1 MKPEPKLI
9 EIALKCLAD
18 SETNQGIVKQN
29 KIPTKYKGYVAS
41 FGGTVVQIGIM
52 PACMAFCVDDNKKK
66 VAALM
71 FAIYCD
77 RYNIDDNEGLDVYLK
92 GNWNSGWNKAF
103 QKTFRDRMTRVA
115 VSLKLALRTYEF
127 DDSDPLD

>member
-9 EIALKCLAD
+9 EIALNRLAD
-18 SETNQGIVKQN
+18 SATNQGIVKDR
-29 KIPTKYKGYVAS
+29 KIPNKYKGYVAS
-41 FGGTVVQIGIM
+41 FGGTIVQLGIM

-71 FAIYCD
+71 FAIYRERHQIQGPD
-77 RYNIDDNEGLDVYLK
+77 SLENYLK
-92 GNWNSGWNKAF
+92 ENWMAWPLPE
-103 QKTFRDRMTRVA
+103 QRVFRSRMTRVA

-127 DDSDPLD
+127 DETESQD